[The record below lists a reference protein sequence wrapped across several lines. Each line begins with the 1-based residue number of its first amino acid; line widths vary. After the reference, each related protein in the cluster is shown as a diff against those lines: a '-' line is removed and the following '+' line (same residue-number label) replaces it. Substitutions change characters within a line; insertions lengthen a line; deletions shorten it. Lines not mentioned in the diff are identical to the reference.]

1 MVVAVRQYPV
11 GAGKAG
17 RRLRGELGKCS
28 GLIVL
33 INVRVRVLLHSSLT
47 SHSVLSLLMAFW
59 KKSKDSQSHVFFPS
73 MLSTTSK
80 PRSFSNQLS

>member
-33 INVRVRVLLHSSLT
+33 INVRVLLHSSLT
-47 SHSVLSLLMAFW
+47 SHSVLSLLKAFW